1 MSGRLLKA
9 ALLGIALTA
18 VAAPV
23 AHADGLP
30 VLGVDVGSSGVTA
43 PGVNARYVT
52 LHPGKNTIVARVERN
67 GGRIFRSMTLPGSFT
82 VPAVAFD
89 GSSSGLSA
97 DGSTLVLIRPRIT
110 FPRVRTPLVILD
122 ARRLRVRRVVTLRGD
137 FSFDA
142 ISPDGA
148 RLYLIQY
155 TSPTDPTHYAVR
167 AFDVS
172 ANRMLAA
179 PVVDPRE
186 PDEAMRGLPITR
198 ATSPGGRW
206 AYTLYDGSGMAPFV
220 HALDTVRNRAVC
232 IDLDALSGRQDL
244 YALKLAVGPGGQSLT
259 VHHAL
264 NNLVVIDTRT
274 FRVSKPAVATPAA
287 GGDGLRWP
295 LAGAA
300 AVAALLAAG
309 ALSLV
314 LRKRRLIPT

>member
-1 MSGRLLKA
+1 MSGRLFKTT
-9 ALLGIALTA
+9 LLGLGLAA
-18 VAAPV
+18 VAAP
-23 AHADGLP
+23 AAPADGLP

-43 PGVNARYVT
+43 PAVNARYVT
-52 LHPGKNTIVARVERN
+52 LHAGKNTIVARVERN

-110 FPRVRTPLVILD
+110 FPRARTPLVILD
-122 ARRLRVRRVVTLRGD
+122 ARTLRVRRVVRLRGD

-148 RLYLIQY
+148 RLYLIEY

-167 AFDVS
+167 AFDI
-172 ANRMLAA
+172 AAARLLAA

-198 ATSPGGRW
+198 AMSPDGRW
-206 AYTLYDGSGMAPFV
+206 AYTLYDGYGMAPFV

-232 IDLDALSGRQDL
+232 IDLGALAGRNDL
-244 YALKLAVGPGGQSLT
+244 YALKLAVGPGGRNLT

-264 NNLVVIDTRT
+264 NSLLVIDTRT
-274 FRVSKPAVATPAA
+274 FRVTKPAVATPAA
-287 GGDGLRWP
+287 GGDGLRRP
-295 LAGAA
+295 LVGAA
-300 AVAALLAAG
+300 AVAALLAAA

-314 LRKRRLIPT
+314 LRRRRLIPT